1 MRLDNHKKMIRPFDI
16 ILVSFFLLASFIP
29 LGVFT
34 WQQFR
39 VPEDATLVAVIT
51 IDENEVDR
59 FPIYE
64 GAELLITYTADDGL
78 IGNQYNIVEIDGN
91 RIRVKQDNSPDQ
103 IGVMMGWISR
113 PGQTIIVLP
122 HRFLIQIVEDHPA
135 GYEDD
140 IIIPF

>member
-51 IDENEVDR
+51 IDGNEVDR